1 MSNETRPCAADVR
14 DPARA
19 SIRYGA
25 ALLLVKAT
33 PVSWQTCKSPF
44 PTNHA
49 CPHGHDHMWLKTS
62 LQKLS
67 QGRECCWRHVKP

>member
-1 MSNETRPCAADVR
+1 MCEIF

-33 PVSWQTCKSPF
+33 PVSWQTCKSHFRPIM
-44 PTNHA
+44 HA
-49 CPHGHDHMWLKTS
+49 HMGMTMAQDIFGQASAGPRML
-62 LQKLS
+62 LEA
-67 QGRECCWRHVKP
+67 R